1 MVFYKQKSQ
10 KSMKD
15 VSCNFHA
22 GMLQNKET
30 SAAVLNNIAQTSNK
44 RQFWAHCLMPL
55 ALDGVENHHSEA
67 LWHQ

>member
-1 MVFYKQKSQ
+1 
-10 KSMKD
+10 

-44 RQFWAHCLMPL
+44 RKFWAHCLMPL

>member
-22 GMLQNKET
+22 GMLQKKET
-30 SAAVLNNIAQTSNK
+30 SAAVMNTIAKISNR

-67 LWHQ
+67 LLHQ